1 MNLYVCISDSSRP
14 SRKVQTLTRT
24 SSYLV
29 MVPLISYCAKL
40 GSGSGSYTIC
50 TCASLGRVRVCLANR
65 FEFAAKWFA
74 ECNMLC
80 RFTPNVPATQL
91 IRRCGFLAL
100 WSGATTNISICS
112 RAADHP
118 PSTKATTRATSSFYA
133 SADVNAA
140 TTDIFA
146 VMSTYRPTH
155 IAALDSFPISSYQT
169 PKPHHS
175 TAHPLEFQIHLHHTH
190 ISTAP
195 CSQLLRPFIINL
207 PTGVALPPNP
217 LTCPPVS
224 CGHRRQFLIKTN
236 GRISSNWLAN
246 VNKHLFM
253 GYGGF
258 STDIWS

>member
-1 MNLYVCISDSSRP
+1 MD
-14 SRKVQTLTRT
+14 
-24 SSYLV
+24 
-29 MVPLISYCAKL
+29 PLISYCAKL

-133 SADVNAA
+133 SAAVNAA

-146 VMSTYRPTH
+146 LSNAKTPPLHSPPTRISNPPAPHSHLDCALQPTPASFYHQFANGCGTATQPTH
-155 IAALDSFPISSYQT
+155 LSSCQLWSPPTVLDQN
-169 PKPHHS
+169 KW
-175 TAHPLEFQIHLHHTH
+175 
-190 ISTAP
+190 
-195 CSQLLRPFIINL
+195 
-207 PTGVALPPNP
+207 PNI
-217 LTCPPVS
+217 
-224 CGHRRQFLIKTN
+224 FK
-236 GRISSNWLAN
+236 LA
-246 VNKHLFM
+246 
-253 GYGGF
+253 GER
-258 STDIWS
+258 